1 MLDIKDF
8 SFFDTKNSFDFKG
21 FLIKTT
27 SYWKWFLIGLIIAF
41 SIAQQV
47 NVRKQKIYGIET
59 TIAVKEENNPFF
71 TANTSLV
78 FNWGG
83 TSDKVQMI
91 STTLKSR
98 SHNELVVDELQF
110 YIDYFKQTKYFLQD
124 VYGDVPFK
132 ITLDKNQDQL
142 LSHFITVKM
151 ISSDTYQVTI
161 PFQNS
166 SQSVVKYS
174 DNSIKPI
181 TVPVKE
187 YIRRFKVGQNV
198 NLPFLHWRLDLDD
211 TADLKLNEDILIRF
225 NSFDETVGRYQGI
238 KVINDEKAGA
248 ILKLGMEGTNK
259 NRMVDYLNATV
270 AVLIKR
276 QLDNKN
282 KFAENTINFI
292 DETLVDMEKQ
302 LKNSGDDL
310 KVFSKSNSILDI
322 EDKGANFKSQLL
334 ELDTRKDEVERKIAY
349 LNQLKDYL
357 KNSVDFSKLPAPTVA
372 GISEPNISTN
382 VAKLIDLS
390 IQRSELI
397 YSAKGQIFY
406 ERIDNEIGSV
416 KKVLLENASSLRGLL
431 QYDLNSVN
439 GKLNE
444 LEAEIKKMPETN
456 QAYLNISRKYDLS
469 NNIYNTFLQK
479 RSEASIVKAANLSDI
494 QFIDPAKDVGGGLL
508 GPKTSVNYVLAFFIG
523 LLIPLVLVFLIF
535 FINNTIQNIGDISNL
550 TQLPLL
556 GIIGVKYSD
565 SNLSVFERPKS
576 ALSES
581 FRAIRSSLQFL
592 YKKQSVEGSKTLML
606 TSSVSGE
613 GKTFCSINIATVFA
627 LSEKKTIILG
637 LDLRKPK
644 IFDDFNIQ
652 NDIGAVNYLIGQKK
666 LEDVIQHTH
675 IPYLD
680 VITSGPIPPNPS
692 ELILGE
698 TMKEMMAELKKNYD
712 YIILD
717 TPPVGLVSDALELA
731 QFCDVTLYIVRQNF
745 TKKEMLTLLN
755 NRTKRGELNN
765 ISIIFNGY
773 ENKAKY
779 GVGYG
784 YGYGYGYSY
793 GYGYGSGY
801 HEDEEPNGF
810 FPKLYYRLFKRKK

>member
-8 SFFDTKNSFDFKG
+8 SFFDSKNSFDFKG

-27 SYWKWFLIGLIIAF
+27 SYWKWFLIGLVIAF
-41 SIAQQV
+41 SIAHQV

-59 TIAVKEENNPFF
+59 TISVKEENNPFF
-71 TANTSLV
+71 TSNTSLV

-98 SHNELVVDELQF
+98 SHNELVVDQLQF
-110 YIDYFKQTKYFLQD
+110 YIDYFKQTEYFLQD
-124 VYGDVPFK
+124 VYGEVPFK

-142 LSHFITVKM
+142 FSHFIKVKM
-151 ISSDTYQVTI
+151 ISSDTYQIAI
-161 PFQNS
+161 PFQSS
-166 SQSVVKYS
+166 SQMVTRYA
-174 DNSIKPI
+174 DNSFKPI
-181 TVPVKE
+181 TVPNKE
-187 YIRRFKVGQNV
+187 FIRRYKVGQDV
-198 NLPFLHWRLDLDD
+198 NLPFLHWRLDLDEK
-211 TADLKLNEDILIRF
+211 TDLKLNEEVLVRF
-225 NSFDETVGRYQGI
+225 NSFNEMVGRYQGV
-238 KVINDEKAGA
+238 KVMIDEKAGS

-259 NRMVDYLNATV
+259 NRMVDYLNTTV
-270 AVLIKR
+270 EVLIKR
-276 QLDNKN
+276 QLDSKN

-292 DETLVDMEKQ
+292 DETLAKMEDQ
-302 LKNSGDDL
+302 LKNSGEDL
-310 KVFSKSNSILDI
+310 KDFSKNNSILDV
-322 EDKGANFKSQLL
+322 EDKGANFKAQLL
-334 ELDTRKDEVERKIAY
+334 TLDTQKDEVERKIAY
-349 LNQLKDYL
+349 LTQLKDYL
-357 KNSVDFSKLPAPTVA
+357 RGSIDFSKLPAPTVA
-372 GISEPNISTN
+372 GIMEPNIVSN
-382 VAKLIDLS
+382 VSRLINLS
-390 IQRSELI
+390 IQRSELV
-397 YSAKGQIFY
+397 YSAKGEIFY
-406 ERIDNEIGSV
+406 ERIDNEISSV
-416 KKVLLENASSLRGLL
+416 KKVLLENAASLRSSL

-439 GKLNE
+439 TKLGK
-444 LEAEIKKMPETN
+444 LEAEIKRMPETN

-469 NNIYNTFLQK
+469 NNIYSTYLQK

-494 QFIDPAKDVGGGLL
+494 QFVDPAKDVGGGLL

-523 LLIPLVLVFLIF
+523 LLVPLVLVFLIF
-535 FINNTIQNIGDISNL
+535 FINNTIQNVGDISNL

-565 SNLSVFERPKS
+565 SNLSVYERPKS

-613 GKTFCSINIATVFA
+613 GKTFCTINIATVFA

-644 IFDDFNIQ
+644 IFNDFNIQ
-652 NDIGAVNYLIGQKK
+652 NDIGAVNYLIGQKS
-666 LEDVIQHTH
+666 LDEVIQSTH

-692 ELILGE
+692 ELILGDS
-698 TMKEMMAELKKNYD
+698 MREMMEELKKKYD

-731 QFCDVTLYIVRQNF
+731 QFSDVTLYVVRQNF

-810 FPKLYYRLFKRKK
+810 FPKMYYRLFKRKK